1 MSMLDANDARDA
13 RARRQR
19 NIALGLMLAGFVVL
33 FYLMTMVRLGGHVV
47 DWFD

>member
-1 MSMLDANDARDA
+1 MSMLDANDARNA
-13 RARRQR
+13 RERRKR
-19 NIALGLMLAGFVVL
+19 NIALALMLTGFVVL